1 MAKMIQQLNDEI
13 VFSFP
18 DLHADAMLRVSF
30 QRTLRTPD
38 DGKKYALP
46 AGLGR
51 FPLRNVDDLQDAPAA
66 WTAHGGVALP
76 MYASEAMW
84 ISFSSPRGYP
94 FAVKVAAG
102 KINAVTGKPWDTGL
116 SDAPQNYVSVPPQPW
131 LDGFAVG
138 NGVVRQFVAM
148 PLGAGY
154 SVEEQVTGA
163 AEHGGIQIQVFPLRP
178 ELYRPL
184 PPPPAPVFAAAA
196 APMAMAAPKARA
208 VSMAADMGL
217 SMGGQIEQKIYTAP
231 HGLQDWADVNSR
243 CFVHLVNALMW
254 RALTG
259 TEAPPT
265 PVTQAEYRRRGIPW
279 FSYYNEGVQAEAG
292 SGTLAGLKSVA
303 EMGAAKGDVPLADNE
318 PMETTPVVTIK
329 PYPGQV
335 REGGF

>member
-18 DLHADAMLRVSF
+18 DLHADAVLRVSF

-38 DGKKYALP
+38 DGSKYALP

-51 FPLRNVDDLQDAPAA
+51 FPLRNVDDLLETPAA
-66 WTAHGGVALP
+66 WAAHGGVALP
-76 MYASEAMW
+76 MYASEALW
-84 ISFSSPRGYP
+84 ISFSSRHGYP

-102 KINAVTGKPWDTGL
+102 KVNAVTGKPWDAGL
-116 SDAPQNYVSVPPQPW
+116 DDAPQNYVAVPPQPW

-138 NGVVRQFVAM
+138 KGVVRQFVAM
-148 PLGAGY
+148 PLGSGY
-154 SVEEQVTGA
+154 SVEEQATGA

-184 PPPPAPVFAAAA
+184 PPPPAPSAGIV
-196 APMAMAAPKARA
+196 MAASAALSRA
-208 VSMAADMGL
+208 PSRAPDMGL
-217 SMGGQIEQKIYTAP
+217 AMGGQIEQKIYTSP
-231 HGLQDWADVNSR
+231 HGLHDWKTEVSSR

-254 RALTG
+254 RPLTG
-259 TEAPPT
+259 VEAPPT
-265 PVTQAEYRRRGIPW
+265 PVTAAEYRRRGIPW
-279 FSYYNEGVQAEAG
+279 FSYYDEGTQAEAG
-292 SGTLAGLKSVA
+292 SDALAGLRSVA
-303 EMGAAKGDVPLADNE
+303 EMGAAKGDVPLPENE
-318 PMETTPVVTIK
+318 PIEVGTTVTLK

>member
-1 MAKMIQQLNDEI
+1 MAKMIQQLNDEL

-18 DLHADAMLRVSF
+18 DLHVDAILRVSF

-38 DGKKYALP
+38 DGRKYGLP

-51 FPLRNVDDLQDAPAA
+51 FPLRNVDDLQDPPPA

-76 MYASEAMW
+76 MYASEALW

-102 KINAVTGKPWDTGL
+102 KVNAVTGKPWDTGL
-116 SDAPQNYVSVPPQPW
+116 ADAPQNYVPVPPQPW

-163 AEHGGIQIQVFPLRP
+163 AEHGGIQVQVFPLNP

-184 PPPPAPVFAAAA
+184 PPPPAPAYAA
-196 APMAMAAPKARA
+196 APMAAAPPSARMA
-208 VSMAADMGL
+208 RPAADMGL
-217 SMGGQIEQKIYTAP
+217 AMGGRIEQQIFTSA
-231 HGLQDWADVNSR
+231 HGLRDWEPDVHAR
-243 CFVHLVNALMW
+243 CFVHLVNALVW
-254 RALTG
+254 RALAG

-279 FSYYNEGVQAEAG
+279 FSYYDEGARAEAG
-292 SGTLAGLKSVA
+292 SEILAGVRSVA
-303 EMGAAKGDVPLADNE
+303 ELGAAKGDVPLPDNAS
-318 PMETTPVVTIK
+318 MEMTPVVTIK